1 MAQAIGVHALV
12 ERFDREIFA
21 KLSPVSCDLIEGDR
35 FAAEP
40 AMEIDDFL
48 QFSFVDGVHLSDDLL
63 DMTETSVRGGWDPDL
78 AERTLMWVAKHRERN
93 SLLSNV

>member
-1 MAQAIGVHALV
+1 MGQAIGVHALA

-63 DMTETSVRGGWDPDL
+63 DVTEASVRGGWDSDL
-78 AERTLMWVAKHRERN
+78 TEHTLEWVAKHRQRN
-93 SLLSNV
+93 AST

>member
-1 MAQAIGVHALV
+1 
-12 ERFDREIFA
+12 
-21 KLSPVSCDLIEGDR
+21 
-35 FAAEP
+35 
-40 AMEIDDFL
+40 MEIDDFL

-78 AERTLMWVAKHRERN
+78 AEHTLMWVAKHRERN

>member
-1 MAQAIGVHALV
+1 MAQVIGVHALV

-78 AERTLMWVAKHRERN
+78 AEHTLMWVAKHRERN

>member
-1 MAQAIGVHALV
+1 MGQPIGVHALA
-12 ERFDREIFA
+12 ERFDREVFA

-63 DMTETSVRGGWDPDL
+63 DVTEASVRGGWDPDL
-78 AERTLMWVAKHRERN
+78 AEHTLMWVAKHRERN

>member
-63 DMTETSVRGGWDPDL
+63 DVTEASVRGGWDPDL
-78 AERTLMWVAKHRERN
+78 AEHTLMWVAKHRERN

>member
-1 MAQAIGVHALV
+1 M

-78 AERTLMWVAKHRERN
+78 AEHTLMWVAKHRERN

>member
-78 AERTLMWVAKHRERN
+78 AEHTLMWVAKHRERN